1 MEELRDEEMVRY
13 NRQIILRGF
22 DFDGQEALKDA
33 RVLVVG
39 LGGPVCA
46 ATQYLAGAGVGQL
59 TLPHFDTVS
68 VSQHQPQNSHSRAT
82 LSLSTL
88 RYV

>member
-1 MEELRDEEMVRY
+1 MAELSDREMLRY

-22 DFDGQEALKDA
+22 DFEGQETLKDA

-39 LGGPVCA
+39 LGGLGCA

-59 TLPHFDTVS
+59 TLLGTIPFPFQSPASNLAQRRHG
-68 VSQHQPQNSHSRAT
+68 RAAKG
-82 LSLSTL
+82 
-88 RYV
+88 